1 MQDGQN
7 CASPELASYERVKS
21 LCLRSPEVDVCSLS
35 SSEQRGQELDSQ
47 TLECNGSWA
56 PERFTTALFSL

>member
-1 MQDGQN
+1 M
-7 CASPELASYERVKS
+7 
-21 LCLRSPEVDVCSLS
+21 CSLS

-56 PERFTTALFSL
+56 PERFTTALFSPQFCGGLRGPSGAAEAACTVVVVPSSL